1 MRNETRMHYE
11 RYVRHQAI
19 LNDVSDATKYFNVAP
34 SVQQTLENK
43 LQESSE
49 FLKSINVVGV
59 DELKGEKLGLG
70 LAGPIASRTDT
81 SGDKRRK
88 TRDIATMDG
97 RGYECFKTNY
107 DTHIRYG
114 TLDAWAKFKDFQTR
128 ITNLTIERC
137 ALDRMMIGFNGLQA
151 AADTDL
157 TKFPLLQD
165 VNIGWLEK
173 LRQEAPAQVMKEVV
187 PNSKKI
193 RIGAGGDYANL
204 DALVYDISKT
214 LIAPAYQEDPKLVA
228 LTGRDLMHDKLFP
241 LVSDQKAPTEIL
253 AADIVRSQRRLGNLP
268 GLAVPY
274 FPPKAVLVTRLDN
287 LSIYFQTGG
296 RRRAVIER
304 PERDCIEHYNSSN
317 DAFVIERL
325 ELAALAENIEMV

>member
-1 MRNETRMHYE
+1 MRNDTRVLYE
-11 RYVRHQAI
+11 RYVQQQAT
-19 LNDVSDATKYFNVAP
+19 LNGVSDASKHFNVAP
-34 SVQQTLENK
+34 SVQQTLEKK

-49 FLKSINVVGV
+49 FLQTINIVGV

-70 LAGPIASRTDT
+70 VAGPLAGRTNT
-81 SGDKRRK
+81 SGDKSRK

-97 RGYECFKTNY
+97 RGYECYQTNY
-107 DTHIRYG
+107 DTHIRYAM
-114 TLDAWAKFKDFQTR
+114 LDAWAKFKDFQTR
-128 ITNLTIERC
+128 ITDMTIERC
-137 ALDRMMIGFNGLQA
+137 ALDRMMIGFNGVEA
-151 AADTDL
+151 AADTDIE
-157 TKFPLLQD
+157 KFPLLQD

-173 LRQEAPAQVMKEVV
+173 LRREAPAQVMGEVV

-214 LIAPAYQEDPKLVA
+214 LIAPAYQEDPKLVV

-268 GLAVPY
+268 ALAVPY

-287 LSIYFQTGG
+287 LSIYYQTGG
-296 RRRAVIER
+296 RRRAVVER
-304 PERDCIEHYNSSN
+304 PDRDHIEHYNSSN
-317 DAFVIERL
+317 DAFVVERL
-325 ELAALAENIEMV
+325 ELAALAENIELV